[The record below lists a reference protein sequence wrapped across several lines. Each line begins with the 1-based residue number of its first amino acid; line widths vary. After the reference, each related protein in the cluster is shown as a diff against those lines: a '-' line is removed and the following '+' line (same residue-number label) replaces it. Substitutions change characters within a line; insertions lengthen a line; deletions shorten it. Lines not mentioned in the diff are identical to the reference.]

1 MSAHTLQTAATIDRM
16 IESADRLEIAD
27 WSTSPSDLWSGRTV
41 LTVSLQG
48 CPWRCTNCEQPEL
61 ADTVVGG
68 AVPWRDVRDVIHAS
82 GAGLDGVLLTGGEP
96 TRQDG
101 LIDAI
106 EQIRELGLPVAVHT
120 NGAYPRRLAEILPL
134 VDRVVLDVR
143 APATRYRAATGAG
156 SSAHKVFAS
165 LRSVLESGVELQ
177 VRSTIDPDVVSP
189 VELERLVADL
199 VAQGV
204 GDHVV
209 IERRGTERPAVPVR
223 RVPVGSGRVP
233 SRG

>member
-1 MSAHTLQTAATIDRM
+1 MSAQALQTAATIDRM

-27 WSTSPSDLWSGRTV
+27 RSTSPSDLWPGRTV
-41 LTVSLQG
+41 LTISLQG
-48 CPWRCTNCEQPEL
+48 CPWRCTNCGQPEL
-61 ADTVVGG
+61 RDTVVGG
-68 AVPWRDVRDVIHAS
+68 AVPWNDVRDVIQAS
-82 GAGLDGVLLTGGEP
+82 GTGLDGVVLTGGEP

-106 EQIRELGLPVAVHT
+106 EQIKELGLPVAVHT

-165 LRSVLESGVELQ
+165 LRAVLDSGVELQ
-177 VRSTIDPDVVSP
+177 VRSTIDPEVVSP
-189 VELERLVADL
+189 VGVERLVAEL
-199 VAQGV
+199 AAQGV
-204 GDHVV
+204 DDHVV
-209 IERRGTERPAVPVR
+209 IERRGAERLAAPVR

-233 SRG
+233 TRG